1 MKGTHTY
8 LARWTVKTKT
18 SADDP
23 NPFVAKIARKQTIT
37 CE

>member
-8 LARWTVKTKT
+8 LVRWTAKTKT